1 MSNILGN
8 WWRSYQFS
16 RALRRGEQKQ
26 VHKLWGAIES
36 SGARLNWLEKLF
48 KSNREATKKHRAV
61 QEELSSLRLQVTE
74 SSQRL
79 GELELL
85 RTESSQQIQ
94 ELELAIA
101 ESSQQVQQSE
111 LLLKES
117 SQQIQQLESALKA
130 ATIKFPVPRK
140 PLVQQKSNLISP
152 NPDFIDFISK
162 TFKFVEHDQHFLQV
176 TGLDH
181 QVFDKFE
188 ASLANFIQDDFA
200 EIIKHP
206 NFQKEVFE
214 LDLAQAID
222 DLHKLK
228 LGYDPSYN
236 FKLSPHIY
244 LLTYFLEG
252 VYSSYLSWFLIY
264 QSGLLPAK
272 NNILD
277 IAAGFSAVS
286 FGLDLFLESGSDYID
301 TKTMHTSY
309 CSVEQQ
315 GIFQDK
321 GLEFGRRYLEAEKQ
335 NTYLRFDTASIFDVD
350 LISKL
355 PKQFFD
361 FIVIS
366 HCFFKDEKTRK
377 ESEVVYKNIFN
388 SCLNDLGFVL
398 LIIQDELLSR
408 LYGFS
413 EITNVKQ
420 ETGMVEKL
428 LSDLGLSLVWYKY
441 LLPTNARD
449 KISKK
454 DFGAFARKNLPPQ
467 NFLHPLHQRTDQKYI
482 HHYTLDDYVI
492 LARK

>member
-1 MSNILGN
+1 MSNFLSN

-36 SGARLNWLEKLF
+36 SGSKLNWLEKLF
-48 KSNREATKKHRAV
+48 KSNREAAKKHRAT
-61 QEELSSLRLQVTE
+61 QEELSSLRLQITE
-74 SSQRL
+74 SSQQVR
-79 GELELL
+79 ELELSQI
-85 RTESSQQIQ
+85 ESSQQIQ

-101 ESSQQVQQSE
+101 AASQQFHQSESLLTESSQR
-111 LLLKES
+111 
-117 SQQIQQLESALKA
+117 IQQLESALQA
-130 ATIKFPVPRK
+130 ATAKSLTP
-140 PLVQQKSNLISP
+140 QESNLIVP

-162 TFKFVEHDQHFLQV
+162 TFKFVEHDEHFLQI

-188 ASLANFIQDDFA
+188 ASLAKFIQDDFA
-200 EIIKHP
+200 EISRHP
-206 NFQKEVFE
+206 NFQKEQFE
-214 LDLAQAID
+214 IDLAQATD

-228 LGYDPSYN
+228 LGRDPRYN
-236 FKLSPHIY
+236 LKLSPHIY

-286 FGLDLFLESGSDYID
+286 FGLDLFLESGSDHID

-309 CSVEQQ
+309 FSVEQQ

-321 GLEFGRRYLEAEKQ
+321 GLEFGRRYLKAEKQ
-335 NTYLRFDTASIFDVD
+335 NTYLKFDTASIFDND
-350 LISKL
+350 LLDKL
-355 PKQFFD
+355 PKKFFD

-377 ESEVVYKNIFN
+377 QSEIIYKNIFDI
-388 SCLNDLGFVL
+388 CLSASGYVL
-398 LIIQDELLSR
+398 LIIQDNNLLR
-408 LYGFS
+408 HYGFS
-413 EITNVKQ
+413 QFINMKQ
-420 ETGMVEKL
+420 EEDIVETFVN
-428 LSDLGLSLVWYKY
+428 DFGLDLVWYSY
-441 LLPTNARD
+441 LS
-449 KISKK
+449 SKNKRGLMSPK
-454 DFGAFARKNLPPQ
+454 DFAIFAQKNLPLQ
-467 NFLHPLHQRTDQKYI
+467 NFTSPLLRQYINQKYTSN
-482 HHYTLDDYVI
+482 YVLDDYVI
-492 LARK
+492 LAKK

>member
-1 MSNILGN
+1 MSNILSN
-8 WWRSYQFS
+8 WWQSYQFS

-36 SGARLNWLEKLF
+36 SGAKLNWLEKLF
-48 KSNREATKKHRAV
+48 KNNREAAKKYRAT
-61 QEELSSLRLQVTE
+61 QEELSSLRLQITE
-74 SSQRL
+74 SSQQVR
-79 GELELL
+79 ELELS

-94 ELELAIA
+94 ELKLAIVA
-101 ESSQQVQQSE
+101 ASQQVQQSE
-111 LLLKES
+111 LLLTNS
-117 SQQIQQLESALKA
+117 SQQVQQLESVLQA
-130 ATIKFPVPRK
+130 ATAKS
-140 PLVQQKSNLISP
+140 LVSQESNLLVP

-162 TFKFVEHDQHFLQV
+162 TFKFVEHDEHFLQF

-188 ASLANFIQDDFA
+188 ASLAKFIQDDFA
-200 EIIKHP
+200 EMSRHP
-206 NFQKEVFE
+206 NFQKEQFQ
-214 LDLAQAID
+214 LDLAQATD

-228 LGYDPSYN
+228 LGRDPRYN
-236 FKLSPHIY
+236 LKLSPHIY

-286 FGLDLFLESGSDYID
+286 FGLDLLLESGSDHID

-321 GLEFGRRYLEAEKQ
+321 GLEFGRRYLEPEKQ
-335 NTYLRFDTASIFDVD
+335 NTYLRFDTASIFDDGLVD
-350 LISKL
+350 KL
-355 PKQFFD
+355 PKNFFD

-377 ESEVVYKNIFN
+377 KSEIVYKNIFD
-388 SCLNDLGFVL
+388 SCLDNSGYVL
-398 LIIQDELLSR
+398 LVVQDKFLQK
-408 LYGFS
+408 LYGG
-413 EITNVKQ
+413 IQVGNVKQ
-420 ETGMVEKL
+420 ETDMVMKF
-428 LSDLGLSLVWYKY
+428 LSGFGLNLFWYKY
-441 LLPTNARD
+441 LL
-449 KISKK
+449 SKNVRELLSTK
-454 DFGAFARKNLPPQ
+454 DFAIFAQKNLPAQ
-467 NFLHPLHQRTDQKYI
+467 NFISPLLHQYAKQKYDNK
-482 HHYTLDDYVI
+482 YTLDDYVI

>member
-1 MSNILGN
+1 MSNILSN
-8 WWRSYQFS
+8 WWQSYQFS

-36 SGARLNWLEKLF
+36 SGAKLNWLEKLF
-48 KSNREATKKHRAV
+48 KSNREAAKKYRAT
-61 QEELSSLRLQVTE
+61 QEELSSLRLQITE
-74 SSQRL
+74 SSQQVR
-79 GELELL
+79 ELELS

-94 ELELAIA
+94 ELELAIVA
-101 ESSQQVQQSE
+101 ASQQVQQSE
-111 LLLKES
+111 LLLTNS
-117 SQQIQQLESALKA
+117 FQQVQQLESVLQA
-130 ATIKFPVPRK
+130 ATAKS
-140 PLVQQKSNLISP
+140 LVSQKSNLLVP

-162 TFKFVEHDQHFLQV
+162 TFKFVEHDEHFLQV

-188 ASLANFIQDDFA
+188 ASLAKFIQDDFA
-200 EIIKHP
+200 AIAKHP
-206 NFQKEVFE
+206 NFQEDVFK
-214 LDLAQAID
+214 LDLAQATD

-228 LGYDPSYN
+228 LGRDPRYN
-236 FKLSPHIY
+236 LKLSPHIY

-286 FGLDLFLESGSDYID
+286 FGLDLFLESGSDHID
-301 TKTMHTSY
+301 TKIMHTSY

-335 NTYLRFDTASIFDVD
+335 NTYLRFDTASIFDDGLVD
-350 LISKL
+350 KL

-366 HCFFKDEKTRK
+366 HCFFKDEKNRK
-377 ESEVVYKNIFN
+377 KSEIVYKNIFDT
-388 SCLNDLGFVL
+388 CLTDSGHVL
-398 LIIQDELLSR
+398 LIIQNKLLLRINGSNQ
-408 LYGFS
+408 
-413 EITNVKQ
+413 INNVKQ
-420 ETGMVEKL
+420 EEDIL
-428 LSDLGLSLVWYKY
+428 ERFLSNFGLSLIWYKY
-441 LLPTNARD
+441 FSSTPIRGSLPDFATFAKNNLLPQ
-449 KISKK
+449 KFIS
-454 DFGAFARKNLPPQ
+454 
-467 NFLHPLHQRTDQKYI
+467 PLLRRYANQKYI
-482 HHYTLDDYVI
+482 SHYTLDDYVI